1 MTHVELMLLLISLAQ
16 KHEHSPDTPC
26 SVAPFLG
33 PGEADDGERL
43 EAAVGLLGE
52 RASTLVE
59 LADGARCFLTEGL
72 EWDRNAVGKF
82 LDEEGLKR
90 IGVLVEQ
97 LELQEDWSE
106 RAIEAAFAAAMAGLG
121 VNLGKLAQPARVA
134 LTGSKASPGIYEVCA
149 VLGRQRTLARLRR
162 VITDLQDGDLPLTP
176 VAG

>member
-1 MTHVELMLLLISLAQ
+1 M
-16 KHEHSPDTPC
+16 
-26 SVAPFLG
+26 
-33 PGEADDGERL
+33 
-43 EAAVGLLGE
+43 
-52 RASTLVE
+52 
-59 LADGARCFLTEGL
+59 
-72 EWDRNAVGKF
+72 GKF